1 MTSQITNIHLQTL
14 WHPFCRERERERVI
28 FTSYKFFIINIFK
41 PGIRQL
47 ADFRAF
53 RCGTTK
59 RWDVYPVGFLVSN
72 RVWWKVVLQLRTY
85 PVKSFLFII
94 LFFIF
99 FLTGSNGVYSQSI
112 SPEVYPS
119 SGDYYTGTNATLS
132 WTIGESVTKTFS
144 AANTILTQGFQQSQY
159 SITSIEETTNNN
171 YQISVYPNPATDLIN
186 INVYP
191 VKSLLFNGVQSVD
204 KTSLKVELID
214 LQGKRLYYQNIPI
227 AIGNSNNNTLDL
239 KQFPGSIYFLK
250 IYTNDNKLLK
260 SYKITK
266 L

>member
-1 MTSQITNIHLQTL
+1 M
-14 WHPFCRERERERVI
+14 
-28 FTSYKFFIINIFK
+28 NIFK

-59 RWDVYPVGFLVSN
+59 RWDVYPVGFLISN

-85 PVKSFLFII
+85 PVKSFLFIKT

-99 FLTGSNGVYSQSI
+99 FLTGYNGIYSQSI

-144 AANTILTQGFQQSQY
+144 ATNTILTQGFQQSLY
-159 SITSIEETTNNN
+159 SITSIEQAPDNN

-186 INVYP
+186 INIYH

-214 LQGKRLYYQNIPI
+214 IQGKRLYYQTI
-227 AIGNSNNNTLDL
+227 NSNSSTLDL
-239 KQFPGSIYFLK
+239 KQFPGSIYLLK
-250 IYTNDNKLLK
+250 IYTTGNKLLK